1 MTLILMGDWRS
12 EELTSKPNETAALV
26 KMKITERL
34 DEKRFVSRHK
44 ITFSLDGAL

>member
-1 MTLILMGDWRS
+1 M
-12 EELTSKPNETAALV
+12 V

-34 DEKRFVSRHK
+34 DEKRSVSRHE